1 MATKKTKPTTAKK
14 TTSPKKTSPKPAKKV
29 TPKKSTSPD
38 VVESSEPV
46 KTTSSTTRSSRPA
59 LKVRK
64 LYITLVLLLIAL
76 VGLAVY
82 FKSLFVVALV
92 NGQPISRLALI
103 NETSSVYL
111 QDQRVTAGKQAMNQ
125 LVTKTLLEQEAKR
138 RNITVSDKE
147 VQSEVDNTRKMLQ
160 KQGQKLEDALSL
172 QGDSLP
178 AYEDRIRTQK
188 LIQKLVGNVT
198 VSDKEIDDY
207 INQNKA
213 SLPVELTGNDLRT
226 QVKASLQQQKSNEK
240 LQSLIQSLQQKAKV
254 TYFAQQ

>member
-92 NGQPISRLALI
+92 NGQPILTCIPPSHQCKKR
-103 NETSSVYL
+103 
-111 QDQRVTAGKQAMNQ
+111 M
-125 LVTKTLLEQEAKR
+125 TKL
-138 RNITVSDKE
+138 
-147 VQSEVDNTRKMLQ
+147 
-160 KQGQKLEDALSL
+160 
-172 QGDSLP
+172 
-178 AYEDRIRTQK
+178 
-188 LIQKLVGNVT
+188 
-198 VSDKEIDDY
+198 
-207 INQNKA
+207 
-213 SLPVELTGNDLRT
+213 
-226 QVKASLQQQKSNEK
+226 
-240 LQSLIQSLQQKAKV
+240 
-254 TYFAQQ
+254 